1 MKFIRYNAIVHEK
14 VQSSEHPADVVWRAR
29 RLRIAICEGLVVPL
43 RSQIPLFSNHP
54 DYFKCFGDSERK
66 NNVFMMFG
74 GAYRRS
80 GIGLMCISG
89 RRGAVWITRW
99 TWDFLQAFRDFVRRA
114 FRSCLMEK
122 SVRLK
127 TGTRCFIGKMG
138 DFLNENMSMR
148 AHPRLISSGY
158 HWHEGAGSVKIWR
171 KS

>member
-1 MKFIRYNAIVHEK
+1 MLFGER
-14 VQSSEHPADVVWRAR
+14 DVY
-29 RLRIAICEGLVVPL
+29 GL
-43 RSQIPLFSNHP
+43 RSAKVKWCLCGRRSPSFRIILTILNVLAIQN
-54 DYFKCFGDSERK
+54 EK

-99 TWDFLQAFRDFVRRA
+99 TWDFLQAFRGFVRRA

-122 SVRLK
+122 SARLK
-127 TGTRCFIGKMG
+127 TGTRCYIGKMG

-148 AHPRLISSGY
+148 VHHRLISSGY
-158 HWHEGAGSVKIWR
+158 HWHEGADSVKICR
-171 KS
+171 QS